1 MRDTSSAP
9 CRNRQPHQTAPVV
22 YGLQRRFRITHPF
35 HPLRDHEFSLVQY
48 RRSWRNERVEGVDEQ
63 GRHVAVPVSWTDA
76 AAQHDPFLAVSAGRS
91 YFRVQDL
98 LDLTQL
104 VQTLIADNAR
114 PAPSQPESVGD
125 NEIMPHV

>member
-1 MRDTSSAP
+1 MRDKDSGSYKK
-9 CRNRQPHQTAPVV
+9 RQPHQTAPVV

-35 HPLRDHEFSLVQY
+35 HPLRGQEFSLVQY
-48 RRSWRNERVEGVDEQ
+48 RRSWRNERVEGVDER

-76 AAQHDPFLAVSAGRS
+76 AAQHDPFLAVSAGRAL
-91 YFRVQDL
+91 FRVQDL

-104 VQTLIADNAR
+104 VQTVIADNAR
-114 PAPSQPESVGD
+114 PAPSPPGSAGD